1 MKPYDLVTQEDE
13 WGCGAACIASLL
25 GIPYQKAKQLV
36 EKVKGRSV
44 NAKPRG
50 LELHHIAIALQKKR
64 VKVIAD
70 WKPTEIPDGTIVCIS
85 GKPPYDG
92 DHYILKTP
100 YGWMDPWYN
109 LDENKM
115 EAQYRKTYPRGT
127 SFLVALVPVS
137 NNSC

>member
-1 MKPYDLVTQEDE
+1 MKPYDLVDQEDE
-13 WGCGAACIASLL
+13 WGCGATCIASLL
-25 GIPYQKAKQLV
+25 AIPYSKAKQLV
-36 EKVKGRSV
+36 EKVKGQSV
-44 NAKPRG
+44 NAGLPG
-50 LELHHIAIALQKKR
+50 LELHHIAIALQKKC

-70 WKPTEIPDGTIVCIS
+70 WDPTEIPDGTIVCIS

-115 EAQYRKTYPRGT
+115 EARYRETYPRGT

-137 NNSC
+137 S

>member
-25 GIPYQKAKQLV
+25 AIPYQMAKQLV
-36 EKVKGRSV
+36 EEVKGRSV
-44 NAKPRG
+44 NAGIPG

-70 WKPTEIPDGTIVCIS
+70 WDPSEIPDGTIVCIS
-85 GKPPYDG
+85 GEPPYHG

-100 YGWMDPWYN
+100 NGWMDPWYN
-109 LDENKM
+109 LDEKKR
-115 EAQYRKTYPRGT
+115 EARYRKTYPRGT

-137 NNSC
+137 V

>member
-13 WGCGAACIASLL
+13 WGCGTACIASLL
-25 GIPYQKAKQLV
+25 AIPYQKAKQLV

-44 NAKPRG
+44 NAGQPG
-50 LELHHIAIALQKKR
+50 LELHHIAIALQENR

-70 WKPTEIPDGTIVCIS
+70 WDPAEIPDGTIVCIS

-109 LDENKM
+109 LDENKR
-115 EAQYRKTYPRGT
+115 EARYRKAYPKGT
-127 SFLVALVPVS
+127 FFLVALVPVS
-137 NNSC
+137 G